1 MSKRIPQKPKPRL
14 HKELFEKDSP
24 YGHKVQRD
32 KTKYKRKDKY
42 PMPSP
47 NYEGP
52 WGKDL
57 GY

>member
-42 PMPSP
+42 PMH

-52 WGKDL
+52 WSKDL